1 MDPEYRGLRILQR
14 ASSRS
19 KRRGKSRGRSS
30 DRSIPFVK
38 GQKAFYLSIKGIVK
52 VTVVGIHHDAKLE
65 PYYTI
70 KLKDGKEKQT
80 DGKHLTPIGGG
91 RSGDGGSGIYSHS
104 ASGSESRKQ
113 QRLVAAAEP
122 DVMTD
127 HMTESSS
134 EAGEIIIK
142 EANDVPNAVRED
154 VSQRTIGSGGAG
166 VREECSEA
174 PSSEDDDSKKF
185 DVDQDAFYRSPDGS
199 ILKIRILSYGEDP
212 NQPRR
217 YAISLPDGSRMDN
230 IKSSRIATLMDLT
243 RKELS
248 MLMKERNKRQNNE
261 RSAQSLSHKH
271 ADSASAEMALV
282 DTASKEEEIL
292 ALPPLKTVIKMV
304 EAKTAEGGTKMVPM
318 YEVGMHV
325 RYKNAAGIQPAKI
338 LGAHLDD
345 LMEPYYSI
353 RFEDGREKQTDN
365 AHIMMEAGGEKEK
378 NEGQK
383 EEGGGNEEEEEKS
396 KEEASEEVLS
406 QAEKAIHRKQEKEV
420 VDNQHEGKKKR
431 RGSFSVKQQPSLD
444 QVQNLQHL
452 SDPAP
457 ERKVKRSNSTDFSQR
472 TQDASSASTTKNR
485 NPTTVA
491 SASVASTLNPTTPAT
506 SKIVM
511 GDEVLYNSSQGE
523 LLRATVV
530 SSHRDRKNR
539 PYYVVRL
546 KNRKEKQVYGHRL
559 QPYVRPDRDGSR
571 RARSHSRGAGSR
583 GQSKSRGRS
592 SSSKVSEASTSA
604 RRGHGRTRQ
613 DRSRSESI
621 HSHKSAPLPKS
632 SRRSRAS
639 RPMGSEVSSNHH
651 TVEESSVP
659 VRRTRSVS
667 LSSSLGEGRYAGE
680 PTPKHRTTRSSSEK
694 SGLYRRSQ
702 SMDYTGKSAV
712 GTNGSHGERRR
723 NLGRVRSRSSAPSS
737 EYSSSQGSSSSRHH
751 QLSAAH
757 HQHAIATAPW
767 GSSRRPSTL
776 RMPVSSK
783 VATTEGESDGEGQR
797 TAIAKLRNFRKSFSS
812 RKK

>member
-1 MDPEYRGLRILQR
+1 MDPEYRGKSLQR

-19 KRRGKSRGRSS
+19 KRRGKSKGRSS
-30 DRSIPFVK
+30 ERSIPFLK

-52 VTVVGIHHDAKLE
+52 VTVVAVHHDVKSQ

-104 ASGSESRKQ
+104 GSGSGSESGKQ
-113 QRLVAAAEP
+113 QQLVAEVEP
-122 DVMTD
+122 EVMTD
-127 HMTESSS
+127 HMTDSSS

-142 EANDVPNAVRED
+142 KVNDLANAVRGD
-154 VSQRTIGSGGAG
+154 VSQRTIGSGSAG
-166 VREECSEA
+166 VREEYSEA
-174 PSSEDDDSKKF
+174 PSSEDDESKTF
-185 DVDQDAFYRSPDGS
+185 EVDQDAFYRSPDGP

-217 YAISLPDGSRMDN
+217 YAISLPDGSRLDN

-248 MLMKERNKRQNNE
+248 MLMKQRNKRQNNPVHRDRDRSHSRARSGQSLSSATTNG
-261 RSAQSLSHKH
+261 RSAQSLSRKH
-271 ADSASAEMALV
+271 TDSASAEMSLV
-282 DTASKEEEIL
+282 DTASKSEEIL
-292 ALPPLKTVIKMV
+292 ALPPPKTVIKMV
-304 EAKTAEGGTKMVPM
+304 EAKTEEGGTKMVPM

-325 RYKNAAGIQPAKI
+325 RYKNAAGIQSAEI

-353 RFEDGREKQTDN
+353 RLEDGREKQTDN
-365 AHIMMEAGGEKEK
+365 AHIMMEAGGEEEK

-383 EEGGGNEEEEEKS
+383 EEGGGNEEKS
-396 KEEASEEVLS
+396 KEEAS
-406 QAEKAIHRKQEKEV
+406 KEV
-420 VDNQHEGKKKR
+420 VDNEHEWKKKR
-431 RGSFSVKQQPSLD
+431 RDSFSVKQQPSLD
-444 QVQNLQHL
+444 QVQNL
-452 SDPAP
+452 
-457 ERKVKRSNSTDFSQR
+457 KRSNSTDFSER

-485 NPTTVA
+485 STANMA
-491 SASVASTLNPTTPAT
+491 SASVASTLTPAKPAT

-511 GDEVLYNSSQGE
+511 GDEVLYSSSQGE
-523 LLRATVV
+523 LLRARVV

-546 KNRKEKQVYGHRL
+546 KNGKEKQVYGHRL
-559 QPYVRPDRDGSR
+559 QSYVRPDRDGSR
-571 RARSHSRGAGSR
+571 ARSRSRGAGSR

-592 SSSKVSEASTSA
+592 SSSKVSKASTSA

-621 HSHKSAPLPKS
+621 DSHKSAPLPTS
-632 SRRSRAS
+632 SRRSRTS
-639 RPMGSEVSSNHH
+639 RERPAGRDESSNHH
-651 TVEESSVP
+651 AVEEATVP

-667 LSSSLGEGRYAGE
+667 LSSSRGEGRYTGE
-680 PTPKHRTTRSSSEK
+680 PKHQHRTTRRSSEK
-694 SGLYRRSQ
+694 SDLYRRSQ
-702 SMDYTGKSAV
+702 SLDRTGKSAA
-712 GTNGSHGERRR
+712 GINGSHGERRR
-723 NLGRVRSRSSAPSS
+723 NLGRVRSRSASLL
-737 EYSSSQGSSSSRHH
+737 EDVSSQGSSSSRQH
-751 QLSAAH
+751 QFSAAR
-757 HQHAIATAPW
+757 HQHAIADAPW
-767 GSSRRPSTL
+767 GSSRRLSTPGMPS
-776 RMPVSSK
+776 SSK
-783 VATTEGESDGEGQR
+783 VATTEGESDGEGQQ
-797 TAIAKLRNFRKSFSS
+797 TAIAKLRSFRKSFSS